1 MARGV
6 TEIQMFS
13 TDIPYLTLKGFDWK
27 ECRFV
32 SETQIVST
40 FSANQ
45 QKYKKLM
52 CFIMIQHF

>member
-1 MARGV
+1 MSQKFKCFQL
-6 TEIQMFS
+6 I
-13 TDIPYLTLKGFDWK
+13 YLTLKGFDWK